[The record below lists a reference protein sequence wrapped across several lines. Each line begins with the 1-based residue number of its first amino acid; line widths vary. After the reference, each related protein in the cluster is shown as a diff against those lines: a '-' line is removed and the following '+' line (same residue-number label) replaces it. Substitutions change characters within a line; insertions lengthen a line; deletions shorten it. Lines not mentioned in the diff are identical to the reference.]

1 MSEPTLYFSRATL
14 RRNVPA
20 SALRE
25 LLVPGGESARVG
37 AAHRVVWTL
46 FADAPERERDFLWRE
61 ADAGVYYFLSRRPP
75 NDRHGLFE
83 LAEPKRFAPTFT
95 AGDRLRFDLRAN
107 ATVARKA
114 DPSQRRGKPCDVVMD
129 ALYAVPKGERAEAR
143 RDAVAAAGTRWIEA
157 QGARCG
163 FAIATRA
170 PGAGNDDDDSAMVA
184 ASSAVRVSAYRTL
197 RVDHAGPAARLGVL
211 DLDGE
216 IVVRD
221 PVAFVA
227 ALGRGF
233 GRAKAFGCGLML
245 VRRVRR
251 SDE

>member
-1 MSEPTLYFSRATL
+1 MSEATLYFSRATL
-14 RRNVPA
+14 RRDVPA

-25 LLVPGGESARVG
+25 LLVPRGESARAG
-37 AAHRVVWTL
+37 AAHRLVWTL

-75 NDRHGLFE
+75 DDRHSLFE
-83 LAEPKRFAPTFT
+83 LAEPKRFAPAFDV
-95 AGDRLRFDLRAN
+95 GDRLRFDLRAN

-129 ALYAVPKGERAEAR
+129 ALYSMPKGARAEAR
-143 RDAVAAAGTRWIEA
+143 RDVVAAAGARWLEA

-163 FAIATRA
+163 FAVATHDPDAEQEDEMATSAAA
-170 PGAGNDDDDSAMVA
+170 PAI
-184 ASSAVRVSAYRTL
+184 RVSAYRTL

-211 DLDGE
+211 DLEGE

-221 PVAFVA
+221 P
-227 ALGRGF
+227 ALFIGSLARGF

-245 VRRVRR
+245 VRRIPRF
-251 SDE
+251 DE